1 MAGER
6 SALLIGAGR
15 FTDAALQRLPATEA
29 DIETLGGLLA
39 DSDIGDYDVEVR
51 FDPSVQDTR
60 VAIEDFFSDARPDDV
75 KVLYY
80 AGHGLKNESGD
91 LYFAATD
98 TMLGRLASTAI
109 GADFVNRAMNACRAR
124 RIVLILDCCYSGA
137 FGRGMI
143 ARSGPGINLLDQFD
157 GRGRAVL
164 ASSNAME
171 YAFEGTEGP
180 VGPDDPAPGALFTT
194 ALIRGLGTGAA
205 DLNGDGLIDV
215 DELYE
220 YIFDE
225 VRRVSTNQTPQ
236 KFVSDASGLLIFA
249 KAVNSPVVAEA
260 EVAESGASATVVGPA
275 TVVETPAPTV
285 ETAVD
290 WAADA
295 PARQD
300 YLNRKCLADVLASR
314 LREVRREDPTT
325 SFLLHLDGAWG
336 TGKSS
341 LLNFL
346 DERLADE
353 FTVVR
358 FDAWRQ
364 SRITPPWW
372 ALLSATRRGI
382 TEGRGLFSSGWLRI
396 GETYARTR
404 RSGATYL
411 LAVILLLIGVG
422 VTAMLVLPGGEPLA
436 NLAGKATTLVAA
448 VATLWAGALVASR
461 LLLWDSAR
469 GARLFEQ
476 STANPMDD
484 VAAHFGWLLDHSAK
498 PVLFFVDDL
507 DRCPAPYVVE
517 LLDAI
522 QTLVRDAPG
531 AKAAYFVVAAD
542 GAWLRT
548 SYESAY
554 RSFETCVSTLGLPLG
569 YLFLDKLFQ
578 LTVPVPVATPRA
590 RSAYLD
596 RLLHVADEQTDE
608 RTRQEVRTAQEVIAR
623 DGGDEARILRIVRE
637 ASPAAREVLV
647 ADAARALAAPQTRA
661 RTEHALRKFLPLL
674 HSNPRNVKKFLNTYS
689 MLRSVRVLENNTVSS
704 DVLALW
710 TIIRVRWPAMADHL
724 EAHPE
729 AVRGIVEPLWADE
742 CLPPHLRELAAEPDL
757 RDVVRCRDG
766 GPLTAQV
773 IRLCIGT
780 AEADGTA

>member
-1 MAGER
+1 MAGKR
-6 SALLIGAGR
+6 SALLIGAGQ
-15 FTDAALQRLPATEA
+15 FEDAGLARLPATDA
-29 DIETLGGLLA
+29 DMGALGVLLA
-39 DSDIGDYDVEVR
+39 DPDIGDYEV
-51 FDPSVQDTR
+51 SVLSSTPVQNTR
-60 VAIEDFFSDARPDDV
+60 VAIERFFSDAHPDDV

-80 AGHGLKNESGD
+80 TGYGLKDDEGD
-91 LYFAATD
+91 LYFAAVD
-98 TMLGRLASTAI
+98 TARDLLAATAVA
-109 GADFVNRAMNACRAR
+109 ADFVNRALKACRAR
-124 RIVLILDCCYSGA
+124 QIVLILDCSYSGA
-137 FGRGMI
+137 FQL
-143 ARSGPGINLLDQFD
+143 SGQ
-157 GRGRAVL
+157 GRAVL
-164 ASSNAME
+164 ASSGGTEYSFESGDGSLRTSLFTNAM
-171 YAFEGTEGP
+171 
-180 VGPDDPAPGALFTT
+180 
-194 ALIRGLGTGAA
+194 IRGLGTGAA
-205 DLNGDGLIDV
+205 DRDGNGLIDIT
-215 DELYE
+215 ELYD
-220 YIFDE
+220 YIYNE
-225 VRRVSTNQTPQ
+225 VRREAPNQTPRRFFADFPDQ
-236 KFVSDASGLLIFA
+236 FVFA
-249 KAVNSPVVAEA
+249 KVPNHNVVVHAQTAENVTAAVAPL
-260 EVAESGASATVVGPA
+260 
-275 TVVETPAPTV
+275 PAPTV

-300 YLNRKCLADVLASR
+300 HLNRACLADVLASR

-325 SFLLHLDGAWG
+325 SFLLHIDGAWG

-353 FTVVR
+353 FTIVR

-382 TEGRGLFSSGWLRI
+382 TEGRGLFSSARLRI
-396 GETYARTR
+396 GEIYARTR

-436 NLAGKATTLVAA
+436 NLAGKATTLIAA
-448 VATLWAGALVASR
+448 LATLWAGALVASR

-484 VAAHFGWLLDHSAK
+484 VAAHFGWLLDRSNK

-517 LLDAI
+517 LLDAM

-554 RSFETCVSTLGLPLG
+554 RSFETCVSGLGLPLG

-608 RTRQEVRTAQEVIAR
+608 RTRQEVRTAQAVIAR
-623 DGGDEARILRIVRE
+623 DVGDESRILRVVRE

-689 MLRSVRVLENNTVSS
+689 MLRSVRVLENNTISS

-724 EAHPE
+724 EARPE

-742 CLPPHLRELAAEPDL
+742 CLPPHLRELAADPDL
-757 RDVVRCRDG
+757 RDVVRSRDG

-773 IRLCIGT
+773 IRQCTGT
-780 AEADGTA
+780 AEAEVSR